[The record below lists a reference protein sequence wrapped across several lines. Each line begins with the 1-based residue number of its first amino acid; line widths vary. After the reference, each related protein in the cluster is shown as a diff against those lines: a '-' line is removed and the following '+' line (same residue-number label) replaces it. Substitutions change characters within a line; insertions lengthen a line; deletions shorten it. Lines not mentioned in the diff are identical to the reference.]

1 MSRWS
6 RHPMIHDGEEQVQE
20 LLPELPRPEQHA
32 LALLVDGVVVSGQT
46 TLRAAS
52 AATPGAAQD
61 GSKQRRAQR
70 LLANPRLDVNR
81 AQRRFVARVLSRC
94 HGRVDLLLDAT
105 TTGATATSG
114 GTVTRC
120 VSRWRSSDAPCR
132 WSGAPGRRRDPDRT
146 GQDWTGLGRRRY
158 ARWRCCCR
166 RRCRLTPG
174 GGAGGSRPLGALR
187 PALAGVGLAFSAPC
201 HPPDPGTLGRGA
213 DLRAGRG
220 RAGADAGESLL
231 PLRRHPLRAPAQT
244 AGRRGRVADRLDGR
258 RDAASGR
265 RLAARG
271 RGGLAP
277 VSRSARDVGALS
289 RVSAAHLGGGTLSRS
304 QAHGLAVA
312 AESGASAVAPNGW
325 RGSSWFLALAT
336 LWMLALAR
344 RVMRRGGAPWWRPAP
359 ARL

>member
-20 LLPELPRPEQHA
+20 LLPELPRPERRA
-32 LALLVDGVVVSGQT
+32 GAAGGWGGGEWANDLAG
-46 TLRAAS
+46 AS

-70 LLANPRLDVNR
+70 LLANLRLDVNR
-81 AQRRFVARVLSRC
+81 AQRRLVGGCSADC

-105 TTGATATSG
+105 TTGATTTSG

-146 GQDWTGLGRRRY
+146 GQNWTGLDRTGRRRC

-166 RRCRLTPG
+166 R
-174 GGAGGSRPLGALR
+174 ALPPDAEGVVLADR
-187 PALAGVGLAFSAPC
+187 GLWGRVCPALAAIGLACSVRC

-213 DLRAGRG
+213 DLRAGRAGRFG

-231 PLRRHPLRAPAQT
+231 PLCRHPLRAPAQT
-244 AGRRGRVADRLDGR
+244 AGRRGRGGR
-258 RDAASGR
+258 PTGR
-265 RLAARG
+265 
-271 RGGLAP
+271 
-277 VSRSARDVGALS
+277 
-289 RVSAAHLGGGTLSRS
+289 
-304 QAHGLAVA
+304 QA
-312 AESGASAVAPNGW
+312 
-325 RGSSWFLALAT
+325 
-336 LWMLALAR
+336 
-344 RVMRRGGAPWWRPAP
+344 
-359 ARL
+359 